1 MNRKELNEAMAR
13 YLADGGKIT
22 KLPDGPLPAILPY
35 SVRVPPTSKVD
46 LTAGVDPANKS
57 QRAAFE
63 KISL

>member
-1 MNRKELNEAMAR
+1 MTREELKEATAR
-13 YLADGGKIT
+13 FLADGGKIT
-22 KLPDGPLPAILPY
+22 KLPDGPVLRKTY

>member
-22 KLPDGPLPAILPY
+22 KLPDGPRLPIPY